1 MKTNK
6 NNQNQK
12 SNHNWLVPTITAV
25 GGAVSIALGVVAH
38 KAKNQITLKFT
49 EMKLKLQEKFDDSKR
64 QKDEEAKM
72 REEERREAADI
83 RAEKRKEEAAI
94 RAEERR
100 EARRRNYNHFGGNNS
115 DEPSGFS
122 PSSVQNLSQI
132 NVGDYEGDDYYLLYK
147 DLLSKGDVCV
157 LFGPRGG
164 GKTTLAMQL
173 AKELCSGQ
181 ISRLVPSGN
190 FHTCPHTVL
199 YYDGEHTD
207 RDNVRLFGRG
217 NLSEYK
223 SFMLIRDFR
232 FDNPQMWLKDVEER
246 LRFQHTDAV
255 VFLDNI
261 SCIGSTKDANV
272 MRDFILNDFRHLQEE
287 LKAHGCL
294 VTLVLLAHPNKE
306 GDLAGSMNLQNFATT
321 LLEVQKGEQ
330 DHVRLHVAKNRFCG
344 DAQGK
349 TFNLVSHKDEND
361 WRYYVIE
368 DEVENSS
375 SCTEKLEREQE
386 KRDKDYQLYLQAIQ
400 LYEECHNW
408 VKVSQKMGLSRPTI
422 NKLREKFDH
431 STTEEDISERP
442 KSSVA

>member
-1 MKTNK
+1 MKKNK

-12 SNHNWLVPTITAV
+12 SNYNWLVPTITAV
-25 GGAVSIALGVVAH
+25 GSAVTIGLGVLAH
-38 KAKNQITLKFT
+38 KAKNQITLMCT
-49 EMKLKLQEKFDDSKR
+49 EKKLKLQEEFDDSKR

-72 REEERREAADI
+72 REEERKEAADI

-100 EARRRNYNHFGGNNS
+100 EARRRNHFWGNNS

-223 SFMLIRDFR
+223 NFMLIRDFR

-246 LRFQHTDAV
+246 LRFQHSDAV

-287 LKAHGCL
+287 LKTHGCL

-368 DEVENSS
+368 DEAENSS

-386 KRDKDYQLYLQAIQ
+386 KRDKDYQLYLQATK

-408 VKVSQKMGLSRPTI
+408 VKVSQEMGLSRPTI
-422 NKLREKFDH
+422 NKLREKFNP
-431 STTEEDISERP
+431 STTEEDISEHP

>member
-1 MKTNK
+1 MKKNK

-173 AKELCSGQ
+173 AKELCSG
-181 ISRLVPSGN
+181 
-190 FHTCPHTVL
+190 
-199 YYDGEHTD
+199 
-207 RDNVRLFGRG
+207 
-217 NLSEYK
+217 
-223 SFMLIRDFR
+223 
-232 FDNPQMWLKDVEER
+232 
-246 LRFQHTDAV
+246 
-255 VFLDNI
+255 
-261 SCIGSTKDANV
+261 
-272 MRDFILNDFRHLQEE
+272 
-287 LKAHGCL
+287 
-294 VTLVLLAHPNKE
+294 
-306 GDLAGSMNLQNFATT
+306 
-321 LLEVQKGEQ
+321 
-330 DHVRLHVAKNRFCG
+330 
-344 DAQGK
+344 
-349 TFNLVSHKDEND
+349 
-361 WRYYVIE
+361 
-368 DEVENSS
+368 
-375 SCTEKLEREQE
+375 
-386 KRDKDYQLYLQAIQ
+386 
-400 LYEECHNW
+400 
-408 VKVSQKMGLSRPTI
+408 
-422 NKLREKFDH
+422 
-431 STTEEDISERP
+431 
-442 KSSVA
+442 